1 MRRRDFI
8 KGFVGSTAR
17 PLAARAQQT
26 GKLPTIGILGPGS
39 SVWGPSTAAFIG
51 RLRELNWVE
60 GRTIGFEYRW
70 DVGHPERVKA
80 NAAELTNLTLK
91 PGLLL
96 AAINAC
102 HTFVTIAGVRYLSD
116 GAPTC
121 CIATFSSVR
130 RSSSTRS
137 TPA

>member
-1 MRRRDFI
+1 MRRREFMSLS
-8 KGFVGSTAR
+8 VGAAVGW
-17 PLAARAQQT
+17 PLIARAQQPA
-26 GKLPTIGILGPGS
+26 LP
-39 SVWGPSTAAFIG
+39 
-51 RLRELNWVE
+51 
-60 GRTIGFEYRW
+60 GRTIRFEYRW
-70 DVGHPERVKA
+70 DEGHPERVKA
-80 NAAELTNLTLK
+80 NAAELTNLTPK